1 MGCYTHLKEE
11 RLKRA
16 LWWALREH
24 SKKHFRQNI
33 RPHFDRAPK
42 RAYKKYLKGLA
53 LELVRHWVT
62 ATIMGS
68 FIYFSISDARPGQ
81 RI

>member
-1 MGCYTHLKEE
+1 MCAWSTPLLVDYPLFMGCYTHLKEE
-11 RLKRA
+11 R
-16 LWWALREH
+16 
-24 SKKHFRQNI
+24 QNI
-33 RPHFDRAPK
+33 RQHFDRAPK

-53 LELVRHWVT
+53 LDEELVRHWVT